1 MCGRKLSVYLA
12 PKMFLPEGDTCIV
25 VRLELLKIAIL
36 IIIQLRRV
44 VAWLPSS
51 TNGLYL
57 FDSDAPDVTGFAEMI
72 TRPLLVLMYSRS
84 TVWSLVSAFF
94 S

>member
-1 MCGRKLSVYLA
+1 MRQEVECVFGA
-12 PKMFLPEGDTCIV
+12 EDDTYIV
-25 VRLELLKIAIL
+25 VRLELLEIAMLMIV
-36 IIIQLRRV
+36 QLRRE

-57 FDSDAPDVTGFAEMI
+57 FESDAPDVTGFAEVI
-72 TRPLLVLMYSRS
+72 TLPLLVLMYSRG

>member
-1 MCGRKLSVYLA
+1 
-12 PKMFLPEGDTCIV
+12 MFGAEDDTYIV
-25 VRLELLKIAIL
+25 VRLELLEIAMLMIV
-36 IIIQLRRV
+36 QLRRE

-57 FDSDAPDVTGFAEMI
+57 FESDAPDVTGFAEVI
-72 TRPLLVLMYSRS
+72 TLPLLVLMYSRG

>member
-1 MCGRKLSVYLA
+1 MRQEVECVFGA
-12 PKMFLPEGDTCIV
+12 EGDSYIV
-25 VRLELLKIAIL
+25 VRLELLEIAMLMMIV
-36 IIIQLRRV
+36 QLRRE

-57 FDSDAPDVTGFAEMI
+57 FESDAPDVTGFAEVI
-72 TRPLLVLMYSRS
+72 TLPLLVLMYSRG

>member
-1 MCGRKLSVYLA
+1 MRQEVECVFGA
-12 PKMFLPEGDTCIV
+12 EGDSYIV
-25 VRLELLKIAIL
+25 VRLELLEIAMLMIV
-36 IIIQLRRV
+36 QLRRE

-57 FDSDAPDVTGFAEMI
+57 FESDAPDVTGFAEVI
-72 TRPLLVLMYSRS
+72 TLPLLVLMYSRG